1 LAEPTE
7 QLSPFDA
14 ASPLD
19 ARYYL
24 AGADFFRELSPFV
37 SEAAAVRF
45 FADVKTALVETLSEI
60 GLCPPEVAQDV
71 RGACAEVTPAEVY
84 EEERRIAHAA
94 SGASARPGAS
104 TLPAGAAVG
113 VGFIRRSSAYRSRLS
128 HPAVQSPKITPA
140 DLRGQAPACSSVMRR
155 FRWCDRNSQ
164 LATGAPRQALRPIH
178 QSCRK

>member
-24 AGADFFRELSPFV
+24 ADADFFRELSPFV

-45 FADVKTALVETLSEI
+45 FADVEAALVETLSEI

-71 RGACAEVTPAEVY
+71 RGRT
-84 EEERRIAHAA
+84 RR
-94 SGASARPGAS
+94 SPRRRS
-104 TLPAGAAVG
+104 TNQ
-113 VGFIRRSSAYRSRLS
+113 IRRALE
-128 HPAVQSPKITPA
+128 
-140 DLRGQAPACSSVMRR
+140 RG
-155 FRWCDRNSQ
+155 
-164 LATGAPRQALRPIH
+164 
-178 QSCRK
+178 